1 MAYSDDLVSDVLGI
15 HARATEELVYNG
27 TLLALGPVCSYE
39 FTGISFATFPD
50 SWFNDIWISFSYG
63 RDRVSIQY
71 KP

>member
-39 FTGISFATFPD
+39 FTGIRPYAAARVIQKLALQYT
-50 SWFNDIWISFSYG
+50 SYPG
-63 RDRVSIQY
+63 CPRASH